1 MVSLQWFAAVDTDR
15 SGRISVTELQE
26 ALLLG
31 NLQFSLAVCAQM
43 IRYIPNCAGAE
54 FCLQTLG
61 FKLCKHTCPAT
72 CRLHDRSSTN
82 SLDMQDFMALHK
94 FLEEMNQSF
103 QMHDQD
109 CSGSLNANET
119 HSALTSAG
127 KQQQLTY
134 KRPFRALTK
143 LTHIVTFAGFN
154 LEPPA
159 FAEMCRAFDPE
170 RKGQIS
176 YAPYIAMTLFLRCA
190 ANAFQA
196 FDSSKMGRVNLDFS
210 QFIYAASNCR

>member
-1 MVSLQWFAAVDTDR
+1 MSDNAQLQQWFAAVDTDR

-43 IRYIPNCAGAE
+43 IR
-54 FCLQTLG
+54 
-61 FKLCKHTCPAT
+61 
-72 CRLHDRSSTN
+72 LHDRSNTN
-82 SLDMQDFMALHK
+82 SLDVQDFMALHK

-109 CSGSLNANET
+109 RSGSLNAHET
-119 HSALTSAG
+119 HSALTS
-127 KQQQLTY
+127 
-134 KRPFRALTK
+134 
-143 LTHIVTFAGFN
+143 AGFN

>member
-1 MVSLQWFAAVDTDR
+1 MSDNAQLQQWFAAVDTDR

-43 IRYIPNCAGAE
+43 IR
-54 FCLQTLG
+54 
-61 FKLCKHTCPAT
+61 
-72 CRLHDRSSTN
+72 LHDRSNTN
-82 SLDMQDFMALHK
+82 SLDVQDFMALHK

-109 CSGSLNANET
+109 RS
-119 HSALTSAG
+119 
-127 KQQQLTY
+127 
-134 KRPFRALTK
+134 
-143 LTHIVTFAGFN
+143 GFN